1 MRDAMERVLTVNALR
16 ANPDPGWDFSPK
28 NPDGAGDGSGDD
40 FGIET
45 GGSLT
50 GPPASGSQGPCLYL
64 GPGGERCGRPALKG
78 GFCARHQPGGV
89 LQAAKPRA
97 KLVAAVLGILG
108 LLWPL
113 LGDIVREVIRWI
125 HTH

>member
-1 MRDAMERVLTVNALR
+1 MERVVTVNALR
-16 ANPDPGWDFSPK
+16 ANPDPGWEFSPK
-28 NPDGAGDGSGDD
+28 NPGDTGADSGEE

-45 GGSLT
+45 MGSLP
-50 GPPASGSQGPCLYL
+50 GPSPSGNQGPCLYF
-64 GPGGERCGRPALKG
+64 GPRGERCGRPALKG
-78 GFCARHQPGGV
+78 GFCARHQPGGA
-89 LQAAKPRA
+89 LQAAKPRV

>member
-1 MRDAMERVLTVNALR
+1 MERVVTVNASR
-16 ANPDPGWDFSPK
+16 ANPDPGWDIRPK
-28 NPDGAGDGSGDD
+28 NAGNADVPSGEE

-45 GGSLT
+45 AGSFSGALAGGN
-50 GPPASGSQGPCLYL
+50 QGPCLYL
-64 GPGGERCGRPALKG
+64 GPGGERCARPALPG
-78 GFCARHQPGGV
+78 GFCARHQPGGM
-89 LQAAKPRA
+89 LQPGKPRA

>member
-1 MRDAMERVLTVNALR
+1 MERVVTVNASR
-16 ANPDPGWDFSPK
+16 ANADPAGEFGPK
-28 NPDGAGDGSGDD
+28 PASDAGGGFEDD
-40 FGIET
+40 FGIDT
-45 GGSLT
+45 GDSVT
-50 GPPASGSQGPCLYL
+50 AAASGENQGPCLYL
-64 GPGGERCGRPALKG
+64 GPRGERCDRPALTG

-97 KLVAAVLGILG
+97 RLVAAVLGILG

-125 HTH
+125 HAH